1 MMPKVEVK
9 KVIRV
14 PRERAVEYFGDT
26 ETYFKVHS
34 GKGASYE
41 MISRDG
47 QEVVVVEKRKLARHE
62 IQSTHKI
69 VFRLP
74 QRIDSKIIAGDGE
87 GSTQRITFESVPE
100 GTRVVYVSD
109 LELGGGVG
117 RALRKLGKKLIK
129 KLMKDTAEEEA
140 EKDRKYLEGDK
151 GDEGYEDEGEEAD
164 EGEEED

>member
-1 MMPKVEVK
+1 MPKVEVK

-34 GKGASYE
+34 GKGTSYE
-41 MISRDG
+41 IISKDG
-47 QEVVVVEKRKLARHE
+47 QEAVVGEKRKMAGRE
-62 IQSTHKI
+62 VQSTHRI
-69 VFRLP
+69 AFSLP

-87 GSTQRITFESVPE
+87 GSTLVITFESVPE
-100 GTRVVYVSD
+100 GTKVTYVSD

-140 EKDRKYLEGDK
+140 EKDRKYLEGEK
-151 GDEGYEDEGEEAD
+151 YYEGEGEEAD